1 MTIGIIVAMESEK
14 KMFANVLENKKERKE
29 HKQVFIEGELGGHK
43 IILLQS
49 GIGKVAAA
57 VGATELI
64 NQYSPDFIINSGVAG
79 ALNKDVNVM
88 DIVIAERTIYHDV
101 DCFSDNDL
109 GQIQGFPTYFTA
121 SEKLLNAAKKV
132 KMEHTLHFGLTCTGD
147 QFVSRFDDLQKIINN
162 FPQGLAV
169 DMESNS
175 IAQVCYMYDVP
186 FLSVRII
193 SDTPGI
199 NDHEQSYNN
208 FWEDAPKTSF
218 AVLKQLIE
226 KI

>member
-1 MTIGIIVAMESEK
+1 MESEK
-14 KMFANVLENKKERKE
+14 KMFANVLENKKEREE